1 MIGRKRGTVRA
12 GGPTRNG
19 SRPNERNDRME
30 NYDRVP
36 ISNRIEIHRIS
47 LCFLSRPLFLLL
59 CLSRKNQKKNWKSQI
74 YESKANER

>member
-47 LCFLSRPLFLLL
+47 LYFLSRPLFLLY
-59 CLSRKNQKKNWKSQI
+59 LSRKEELEKSNLR
-74 YESKANER
+74 K

>member
-19 SRPNERNDRME
+19 SRPNERNDPME
-30 NYDRVP
+30 NYDRVS

-47 LCFLSRPLFLLL
+47 LYFLSRPSSLLV
-59 CLSRKNQKKNWKSQI
+59 QK
-74 YESKANER
+74 ESKEELEKSNLRK